1 MNTWITLTTT
11 VERLAKRGREFGRNS
26 RTMRRRLAVFFA
38 VVGPGLITSNVDN
51 DAGGIAV
58 YTTSGAQFG
67 YALLWPLIPMT
78 IALYVSEEMCAR
90 MGVVTGK
97 GLSDLIREEF
107 GFRSTFFVM
116 VAALAV
122 DLGNTVA
129 EFAGVAASMQIFG
142 VSKFISV
149 PLAGIAVWLLVGK
162 GSYRQVEKIFLVA
175 SGFYLS
181 YVVSAVLAKP
191 DWLLAAKETVAPTL
205 HFNAEYLLMLTAL
218 IGTTIAP
225 WQFFYLQAGFVEKKV
240 GPRQYKHARLD
251 VLVGSISCMAIVFF
265 IIVCCAATL
274 HAKGLTNITD
284 AAQAAAALAP
294 LAGKW
299 ASSLFAFGLLNAS
312 LFAASILPLSTAHV
326 ICEGL
331 GFEAGIDHKVK
342 EAPAF
347 YGLYTGL
354 IIVGGG
360 IILLPNAP
368 LFKIL
373 VLSQVA
379 NGVWLPVV
387 LIFILLLI
395 NRRDLMGEH
404 TNTWGFNL
412 VAWSISIVMIILTLV
427 LVYAAITQPASAGL
441 VGTLVHSP

>member
-1 MNTWITLTTT
+1 MNTWVTL
-11 VERLAKRGREFGRNS
+11 ERTFADWKVRGKEFGR
-26 RTMRRRLAVFFA
+26 RTRITRKRLAVFLA

-51 DAGGIAV
+51 DAGGITV
-58 YTTSGAQFG
+58 YTTAGAQFG
-67 YALLWPLIPMT
+67 YTLLWSLIPMT

-129 EFAGVAASMQIFG
+129 EFAGIAAASEVLHI
-142 VSKFISV
+142 SKYISV
-149 PLAGIAVWLLVGK
+149 PIAALVVWLLVVY
-162 GSYRQVEKIFLVA
+162 GSYRIVEKIFLVA
-175 SGFYLS
+175 CAFYLS
-181 YVVSAVLAKP
+181 YVASAFLAKP
-191 DWLLAAKETVAPTL
+191 DWLLAAKETVLPSFHT
-205 HFNAEYLLMLTAL
+205 NAGYLLMLTAL

-225 WQFFYLQAGFVEKKV
+225 WQFFYLQAGYVEKKV
-240 GPRQYKHARLD
+240 GPRQYKHAKWD
-251 VLVGSISCMAIVFF
+251 VLVGSISCMVIVFF

-274 HAKGLTNITD
+274 NAKGLTNVSD
-284 AAQAAAALAP
+284 AAEAAKALIP

-299 ASSLFAFGLLNAS
+299 AGGLFAFGLLNAS

-331 GFEAGIDHKVK
+331 GFEAGIDHKFK

-347 YGLYTGL
+347 YSLYAGL
-354 IIVGGG
+354 IVVGAG
-360 IILLPNAP
+360 IILIPKAP

-387 LIFILLLI
+387 LIFMLLLI
-395 NRRDLMGEH
+395 NRRDLMGDYV
-404 TNTWGFNL
+404 NTLGFNI
-412 VAWSISIVMIILTLV
+412 VAWTVSIVVIILTVV
-427 LVYAAITQPASAGL
+427 LVYATLTQPGATAGL
-441 VGTLVHSP
+441 GG